1 LFLFEGEEFMQGT
14 DGVMTYQDIQIVWS
28 YGTIRLDRLEFVHQT
43 GEHAK
48 LRFTGI
54 VPEEKEDEIIHR
66 ASSHDVIE
74 LCQKV
79 GKQKKSIFIGRL
91 HHVEIKVVRDV
102 HYVTVEAVSHTYAM
116 DMGVK
121 MRSFQDESRLYASIV
136 DELVSKY
143 PGGDMIDNAFDG
155 RKQGKYIMQYEETDW
170 VFLKRI
176 ASHVGAVLV
185 PDVSANKVRFWVG
198 LPEGRKQIKL
208 KDRPYEVNQSIAPY
222 RTYTFEHDDVLE
234 LGDEVLREGQTFAIT
249 KRIASMVDGLFRW
262 TYVCATRK
270 SVKQKKIYNKAI
282 IGAAIDGKIIQI
294 GRNQVKIHLTIDK
307 TQDKSKAQWFPY
319 GAEGNQILYLMPEI
333 GSKVKLYFPGADE
346 DDAMVINSVRHAP
359 QGSFV
364 EKNDKRMVDPG
375 VKSFGIPQGKE
386 FTMGDTELRMTAKE
400 GALEISMSSLWGVSL
415 NSTTN
420 VNIHASGELNVNG
433 AAVYMVGSEG
443 MYLDTATDTIAL
455 VEENDTSSDQ
465 ILLDAEKS
473 HSFAPI
479 LSPFEQDIK
488 SLGWQRAVDKRLADH
503 DAAEAK
509 GEGEVVEETLSS
521 LWNFVVDV
529 ADVAYTGVQLLAS
542 DEGEAVTNIR
552 GTKVKSL
559 TEGNNLAKET
569 EQKATSA
576 ANYVGDVFQGEKSF
590 GEIGQD
596 IKAAGAKV
604 GESVMQDY
612 VIPVGVNWL
621 HHIEDKYG
629 GKEAKLKRTLEES
642 YQRGRNRGRV
652 DVIGA
657 EVIASGLSGGMGG
670 AAMKTATTAAK
681 LKPDGPDRPD
691 RDRTPDGNGSNGSD
705 GNRTPLFGLF
715 DSIKKD
721 METLDGKFKTKA
733 KTVEDALKEMQEMI
747 DSLLAAMQGYSS
759 LVPNTGR
766 PMFFSLDGNGGGGHN
781 NHTGNNRNNKRDNEG
796 TGNLVNEYLDD
807 IVDASGNISHTKMN
821 NLKNAIQNNKF
832 TPEELSQISKKMSD
846 LGIASEYYEVLLKI
860 DFGKYLRGLKGDP
873 PVDMVDPHAHH
884 TLFKKGLGEAQRK
897 LVQEGQDIL
906 RKHGIDP
913 IIGGENLVW
922 APNRVSGQHG
932 IEALENVV
940 KQLKAVDAAGGE
952 YDDFVEILEDLG
964 KLAASRR

>member
-1 LFLFEGEEFMQGT
+1 MQGT

-28 YGTIRLDRLEFVHQT
+28 YGTIRLDQLEFVHQT

-54 VPEEKEDEIIHR
+54 VPEEKEDEIINR
-66 ASSHDVIE
+66 AGSHDVIE

-102 HYVTVEAVSHTYAM
+102 HYLTVEAVSHTYAM
-116 DMGVK
+116 DMSVK
-121 MRSFQDESRLYASIV
+121 MCSFQDESRMYSSIV

-143 PGGDMIDNAFDG
+143 PGGDMIDNAFDDL
-155 RKQGKYIMQYEETDW
+155 KQGKYIMQYEETDW

-222 RTYTFEHDDVLE
+222 RTYTFEHDDILE

-249 KRIASMVDGLFRW
+249 KRIASMADGLFRW
-262 TYVCATRK
+262 TYVCAARK

-294 GRNQVKIHLTIDK
+294 GRNQVKIHLSIDK

-420 VNIHASGELNVNG
+420 VNIQASGELNVNG

-473 HSFAPI
+473 QTFKPI
-479 LSPFEQDIK
+479 LSPFEQD
-488 SLGWQRAVDKRLADH
+488 LQ
-503 DAAEAK
+503 
-509 GEGEVVEETLSS
+509 TL
-521 LWNFVVDV
+521 
-529 ADVAYTGVQLLAS
+529 
-542 DEGEAVTNIR
+542 GEAVTIAKRLIEHEVAEVKGGFEVIGDSLSNLWNTGVDAVDVLYTGGQLLFADEGEKVTSIR
-552 GTKVKSL
+552 GNEVSSL
-559 TEGNNLAKET
+559 TEDNNLARGTAEL
-569 EQKATSA
+569 AGDASDYASA
-576 ANYVGDVFQGEKSF
+576 VYHGEKSIAD
-590 GEIGQD
+590 IGSD
-596 IKAAGAKV
+596 LWTA
-604 GESVMQDY
+604 
-612 VIPVGVNWL
+612 
-621 HHIEDKYG
+621 G
-629 GKEAKLKRTLEES
+629 GKAVDGFTDNYLAPIGTNLVHKFEDAVGGPQAKLKRTLDES
-642 YQRGRNRGRV
+642 YQRGRVAGQV
-652 DVIGA
+652 TTIAG
-657 EVIASGLSGGMGG
+657 EVAVNVFTAGVGG
-670 AAMKTATTAAK
+670 AAIKVSTMTAK
-681 LKPDGPDRPD
+681 LAPDG
-691 RDRTPDGNGSNGSD
+691 DRTPDGNGSDGSD
-705 GNRTPLFGLF
+705 GNGIPFFGFF

-733 KTVEDALKEMQEMI
+733 KTVEESLKEMHDMI
-747 DSLLAAMQGYSS
+747 NSLLARMKDMSGKRPFLRQEA
-759 LVPNTGR
+759 NTGTWFISWER
-766 PMFFSLDGNGGGGHN
+766 VDGGGGDSN
-781 NHTGNNRNNKRDNEG
+781 NNNNNDDNNNNRDAERTGNVNLTEPSLPKG
-796 TGNLVNEYLDD
+796 GKPKGNY
-807 IVDASGNISHTKMN
+807 T
-821 NLKNAIQNNKF
+821 
-832 TPEELSQISKKMSD
+832 
-846 LGIASEYYEVLLKI
+846 
-860 DFGKYLRGLKGDP
+860 KGDSHGIKKESETADLMADQGYDIEMLDEVSGGNGYGIKESSNP
-873 PVDMVDPHAHH
+873 DFVIEGKVFDCYAPTIETNVDNILRNITKKTKTQAERIVLNVDQFPSEKV
-884 TLFKKGLGEAQRK
+884 TEIIQG
-897 LVQEGQDIL
+897 IL
-906 RKHGIDP
+906 RKANPNGDLKNLKELFIVKDGE
-913 IIGGENLVW
+913 ITRGFGG
-922 APNRVSGQHG
+922 
-932 IEALENVV
+932 
-940 KQLKAVDAAGGE
+940 
-952 YDDFVEILEDLG
+952 
-964 KLAASRR
+964 

>member
-1 LFLFEGEEFMQGT
+1 MQGT

-43 GEHAK
+43 GEHAR
-48 LRFTGI
+48 LHFTGI

-116 DMGVK
+116 DVGVK
-121 MRSFQDESRLYASIV
+121 MCSFQDESRLYSSIV

-143 PGGDMIDNAFDG
+143 PGGDMIDNAFDDL
-155 RKQGKYIMQYEETDW
+155 KQGKYIMQYEETDW

-222 RTYTFEHDDVLE
+222 RTYTFGYDDVLE
-234 LGDEVLREGQTFAIT
+234 LGDEVLREGQTYAIT

-270 SVKQKKIYNKAI
+270 SVKQAKIYNKAI

-294 GRNQVKIHLTIDK
+294 GRNQVKIHLDIDK

-400 GALEISMSSLWGVSL
+400 GALEISLSSLWGASL
-415 NSTTN
+415 NSNTN

-433 AAVYMVGSEG
+433 AAVYMVGSGG

-473 HSFAPI
+473 HSFLPI

-521 LWNFVVDV
+521 LWNFAVDV
-529 ADVAYTGVQLLAS
+529 VDVAYTGVQLLAS
-542 DEGEAVTNIR
+542 DEGEKVTNIR

-576 ANYVGDVFQGEKSF
+576 ANYVGEVFQGEKSLP
-590 GEIGQD
+590 EIWGD
-596 IKAAGAKV
+596 IQAAGTKV
-604 GESVMQDY
+604 GESAMQDY
-612 VIPVGVNWL
+612 VIPVGMNWL
-621 HHIEDKYG
+621 HRFEDKYG
-629 GKEAKLKRTLEES
+629 GKEAKLKRTLEQS
-642 YQRGRNRGRV
+642 YQRGRNTGRV

-670 AAMKTATTAAK
+670 AAMKTVTTAAK
-681 LKPDGPDRPD
+681 RTPDGPN
-691 RDRTPDGNGSNGSD
+691 RDRTPDGNGRDGSD
-705 GNRTPLFGLF
+705 GNGTPLFGLF

-721 METLDGKFKTKA
+721 MQTLDGKFKTKA
-733 KTVEDALKEMQEMI
+733 KTVEDALKDMQEMI
-747 DSLLAAMQGYSS
+747 NSLLAGMQGFSK
-759 LVPNTGR
+759 LVPDTGR
-766 PMFFSLDGNGGGGHN
+766 PMFYSRDGNGGGGHN
-781 NHTGNNRNNKRDNEG
+781 NHTGNNKRDNEG
-796 TGNLVNEYLDD
+796 TGNVPPIKPIEPRGEPIKFEPLIKQEKIAQQTYDRLRRTGLDMNELELFSKNTGLSLEEAIELKKHLFLTEHVNLPDTITGKYYYTGYFHPDMHIAYGWEKALQ
-807 IVDASGNISHTKMN
+807 G
-821 NLKNAIQNNKF
+821 
-832 TPEELSQISKKMSD
+832 ELSPAGKAWFRQLADHELAESKM
-846 LGIASEYYEVLLKI
+846 
-860 DFGKYLRGLKGDP
+860 
-873 PVDMVDPHAHH
+873 M
-884 TLFKKGLGEAQRK
+884 
-897 LVQEGQDIL
+897 QEGMPYRKIESWNPKEGLTGKPPNEGAHDLAPLPPKDFPDFKADETIL
-906 RKHGIDP
+906 
-913 IIGGENLVW
+913 
-922 APNRVSGQHG
+922 
-932 IEALENVV
+932 
-940 KQLKAVDAAGGE
+940 
-952 YDDFVEILEDLG
+952 
-964 KLAASRR
+964 

>member
-1 LFLFEGEEFMQGT
+1 MQVT

-66 ASSHDVIE
+66 ASSQDVIE

-102 HYVTVEAVSHTYAM
+102 HYLTVEAVSHTYAM
-116 DMGVK
+116 DMSVK
-121 MRSFQDESRLYASIV
+121 MCSFQDESRLYSSIV

-143 PGGDMIDNAFDG
+143 PGGDMIDNAFDDL
-155 RKQGKYIMQYEETDW
+155 KQGKYIMQYEETDW

-375 VKSFGIPQGKE
+375 VKSFGNPQGKE

-400 GALEISMSSLWGVSL
+400 GALEISLSSLWGVSL

-455 VEENDTSSDQ
+455 VEENGTSSDQ

-473 HSFAPI
+473 QTFDPI
-479 LSPFEQDIK
+479 LSPFEKDMK
-488 SLGWQRAVDKRLADH
+488 SLGWQGAVDKRLADH
-503 DAAEAK
+503 DAAESK

-521 LWNFVVDV
+521 LWNFAVDV

-542 DEGEAVTNIR
+542 DEGETVTNIR
-552 GTKVKSL
+552 GTEVKSL

-576 ANYVGDVFQGEKSF
+576 AKYVGDVFQGEKSF
-590 GEIGQD
+590 VEIGQD
-596 IKAAGAKV
+596 IQAAGEKV

-612 VIPVGVNWL
+612 VIPVGMNWL
-621 HHIEDKYG
+621 HQFEDKHG

-642 YQRGRNRGRV
+642 YQRGRNTGRV
-652 DVIGA
+652 NVIGA
-657 EVIASGLSGGMGG
+657 EVIVSGLSGGMGG
-670 AAMKTATTAAK
+670 AAMKTVTTAAK
-681 LKPDGPDRPD
+681 LTPDGPK
-691 RDRTPDGNGSNGSD
+691 RDRTPDGNGSDGSNGSNGSNRSD
-705 GNRTPLFGLF
+705 GNETPLFGLF

-733 KTVEDALKEMQEMI
+733 KTVEDALKEMQEMVN
-747 DSLLAAMQGYSS
+747 SFLAAMQGFSN

-766 PMFFSLDGNGGGGHN
+766 PMFFSVDGNGGGGHN
-781 NHTGNNRNNKRDNEG
+781 NNHGNNRNNKRDNEG
-796 TGNLVNEYLDD
+796 TGNLKYKEGYYVEHLTGEVTKCTDWKGVSGGHNYEEFKKFFDTNGKYGYEEIGRKEHPDIQGIYDIEYRLKVEVKNYQGKGTGEYKVVPKEDKPPLKKTIYDPNVISNDD
-807 IVDASGNISHTKMN
+807 IVRLGKEAMEEGIKSQRVNQ
-821 NLKNAIQNNKF
+821 LKSQTNKQKIQGVSSN
-832 TPEELSQISKKMSD
+832 
-846 LGIASEYYEVLLKI
+846 
-860 DFGKYLRGLKGDP
+860 GLKFEGIKNTDTGEIENFY
-873 PVDMVDPHAHH
+873 PV
-884 TLFKKGLGEAQRK
+884 LKFE
-897 LVQEGQDIL
+897 
-906 RKHGIDP
+906 
-913 IIGGENLVW
+913 EN
-922 APNRVSGQHG
+922 
-932 IEALENVV
+932 
-940 KQLKAVDAAGGE
+940 
-952 YDDFVEILEDLG
+952 
-964 KLAASRR
+964 

>member
-1 LFLFEGEEFMQGT
+1 MQGT

-102 HYVTVEAVSHTYAM
+102 HYLTVEAVSHTYAM

-121 MRSFQDESRLYASIV
+121 MCSFQDESRLYSSIV

-143 PGGDMIDNAFDG
+143 PGGDMIDNAFNDL
-155 RKQGKYIMQYEETDW
+155 KQGKYIMQYEETDW
-170 VFLKRI
+170 MFLKRI

-185 PDVSANKVRFWVG
+185 PDVSANKVRFWIG

-400 GALEISMSSLWGVSL
+400 GALEISLSSLWGVSL

-433 AAVYMVGSEG
+433 AAVYMVGSAG
-443 MYLDTATDTIAL
+443 MYLDTAADTIAL

-488 SLGWQRAVDKRLADH
+488 SLGWQGAVDKRLADH
-503 DAAEAK
+503 DTAEAK

-521 LWNFVVDV
+521 LWNFAVDV
-529 ADVAYTGVQLLAS
+529 VDVAYTGVQLLAS
-542 DEGEAVTNIR
+542 DEGETVTNIR

-576 ANYVGDVFQGEKSF
+576 ANYVGDVFQGEKSL

-596 IKAAGAKV
+596 LQGAGTKV

-621 HHIEDKYG
+621 HHIEDEYG

-642 YQRGRNRGRV
+642 YERGRNRGRV

-670 AAMKTATTAAK
+670 AAIKTVTTAAK
-681 LKPDGPDRPD
+681 LKPDGPN
-691 RDRTPDGNGSNGSD
+691 RDRTPDGNGRDGSNGSD
-705 GNRTPLFGLF
+705 GNGTPLFGLF

-733 KTVEDALKEMQEMI
+733 KTVEDALKEMQEMV
-747 DSLLAAMQGYSS
+747 DSFLAAMQGFSK
-759 LVPNTGR
+759 LVPDTGR
-766 PMFFSLDGNGGGGHN
+766 PMSFSLGGNGGGGHN
-781 NHTGNNRNNKRDNEG
+781 NNHGNNRNNEG
-796 TGNLVNEYLDD
+796 TGNVPESIPTLKKVDWNEYKRVDDYKPTFMDEFQEKEYKAASKDYDD
-807 IVDASGNISHTKMN
+807 IRSVGMTDIEQVA
-821 NLKNAIQNNKF
+821 KNTGMTIEEIRAMKQHMFFDTHKIPLDNQSYRVGHF
-832 TPEELSQISKKMSD
+832 TPDLEVGFIWKEAQKGELNPKQKKWFQELAKHELTESEIMKQGYPYKNPGSYQKDSDDFGSDPPGAHDVASDQPSFELPGAYDYYSKK
-846 LGIASEYYEVLLKI
+846 V
-860 DFGKYLRGLKGDP
+860 FG
-873 PVDMVDPHAHH
+873 
-884 TLFKKGLGEAQRK
+884 Q
-897 LVQEGQDIL
+897 
-906 RKHGIDP
+906 
-913 IIGGENLVW
+913 
-922 APNRVSGQHG
+922 
-932 IEALENVV
+932 
-940 KQLKAVDAAGGE
+940 
-952 YDDFVEILEDLG
+952 
-964 KLAASRR
+964 